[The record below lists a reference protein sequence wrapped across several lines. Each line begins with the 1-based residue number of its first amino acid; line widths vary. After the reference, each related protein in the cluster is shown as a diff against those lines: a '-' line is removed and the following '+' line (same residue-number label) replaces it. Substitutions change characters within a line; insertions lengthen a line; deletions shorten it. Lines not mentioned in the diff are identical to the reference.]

1 MTISSYQVEN
11 VLRTYTK
18 QSNSR
23 RSALSTGDSAQT
35 RQDIVTLSGGT
46 TQGAY
51 DKISYSLLDILLH
64 NKEVK

>member
-18 QSNSR
+18 QGNPR
-23 RSALSTGDSAQT
+23 RSVSGSGDT
-35 RQDIVTLSGGT
+35 VHRRQDIVTLSGGAKE
-46 TQGAY
+46 GAY

-64 NKEVK
+64 SKEAK